1 MEPFGRMRFAILSQF
16 AAEAVEQQSAVVVS
30 SAAVSA
36 GRPLFIEISSAC

>member
-36 GRPLFIEISSAC
+36 GRLLFIDISSAC